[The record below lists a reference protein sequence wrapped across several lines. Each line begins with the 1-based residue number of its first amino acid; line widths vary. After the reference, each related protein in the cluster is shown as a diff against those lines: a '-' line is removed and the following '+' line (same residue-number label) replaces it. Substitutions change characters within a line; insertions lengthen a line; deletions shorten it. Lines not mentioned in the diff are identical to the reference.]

1 MGNMNIGFSGI
12 GTIQIYSQKGEKQ
25 MNCSFIGKKIALL
38 MAIFTCLGI
47 SSYAA
52 ADASFNSI
60 GGYSIGQPC
69 TGSEFSTSDSQVR
82 NPNDVLD
89 KIGVKRRQ
97 IEKKMKG
104 GYDLRVECG
113 IIDNKVNFISLTSNN
128 SDDISVI
135 KDSLKE
141 KMGRPA
147 DDSEENN
154 SEPMNLLGNRMDG
167 HKISLEEW
175 FLTDSRTATAYT
187 IITVPYGASSLS
199 ELKWRG
205 GIELRVNDRGISEW
219 NHLKQKGSLSSKQ
232 QEALTEEKKKER
244 VRGLLD

>member
-1 MGNMNIGFSGI
+1 
-12 GTIQIYSQKGEKQ
+12 
-25 MNCSFIGKKIALL
+25 MNCSFIDKKIALSV
-38 MAIFTCLGI
+38 AFFTCLGI

-69 TGSEFSTSDSQVR
+69 TGDEFSNSDSQVR

-89 KIGVKRRQ
+89 KIEVKRRQ
-97 IEKKMKG
+97 VQKKLQG

-113 IIDNKVNFISLTSNN
+113 IIDDKVNYISLTSNN
-128 SDDISVI
+128 SGDISVI
-135 KDSLKE
+135 KDSLKV

-147 DDSEENN
+147 DDSKEKNYM
-154 SEPMNLLGNRMDG
+154 PRNLLGNRVDG
-167 HKISLEEW
+167 HSMSSEEW

-187 IITVPYGASSLS
+187 SITMPYGSSSLS
-199 ELKWRG
+199 EFKWRG
-205 GIELRVNDRGISEW
+205 GIELKVNDRNISEW